1 MGPKIFLEASMT
13 HQILITRQDVET
25 LTGFKK
31 AFIYR
36 EMKAGKFPR
45 PVRIG
50 PKAVRWVE
58 AEIREWTE
66 ARITEARMQQP
77 DAPDA
82 R

>member
-1 MGPKIFLEASMT
+1 MNRV
-13 HQILITRQDVET
+13 LITYRDVEVM
-25 LTGFKK
+25 TGFKK

-36 EMKAGKFPR
+36 EMKAGTFPR

-66 ARITEARMQQP
+66 ARIRADRERRAVRTTTS
-77 DAPDA
+77 
-82 R
+82 